1 MGADK
6 QLSKWSARLK
16 ITPLDYVTYS
26 LSVAEDLARSEIPT
40 LSFFHSNRMF
50 SWAYSYPESL
60 NFPVSLT
67 IRTATFSSSTQCMEA
82 EASCGS
88 FQEFVLTDG

>member
-40 LSFFHSNRMF
+40 LSFFHSL
-50 SWAYSYPESL
+50 AGH
-60 NFPVSLT
+60 
-67 IRTATFSSSTQCMEA
+67 TATQKA
-82 EASCGS
+82 
-88 FQEFVLTDG
+88 